1 MKVRK
6 IINYLL
12 IVVLSLMFYVYNVP
26 IDIDKEF
33 EALEISMTDPDFLQT
48 CKVYVQGKYHK
59 NLFGSDSFQGKI
71 FTSNEPLTQS
81 RFLGGYIID
90 TELTLKY
97 LPNEENLHVIY
108 YYGTAEVLGHFD
120 DILLVIDE
128 DKFGPLPALG
138 EREHGDYVVA
148 SVSSRE
154 EALER
159 IYNSIS
165 YKRWTGTYI
174 SD

>member
-1 MKVRK
+1 MKVKR

-59 NLFGSDSFQGKI
+59 NLFGSDSFQGKV
-71 FTSNEPLTQS
+71 FTSNEPLSQGQ
-81 RFLGGYIID
+81 LQGHYIVD
-90 TELTLKY
+90 TELTLLY
-97 LPNEENLHVIY
+97 LPYEENIHIHY
-108 YYGTAEVLGHFD
+108 YYGNAEVHGYFE
-120 DILLVIDE
+120 DILLVVE
-128 DKFGPLPALG
+128 NREFGLQSVVSG
-138 EREHGDYVVA
+138 REHGDYVVA

-159 IYNSIS
+159 IYKSKS
-165 YKRWTGTYI
+165 YNIWIQTEI
-174 SD
+174 ND